1 MLTVNFQSRTPVYQ
15 QLYDDVVRLASL
27 GVLKSNTKLPPVRV
41 LATELG
47 INLNTVSKAYKMLE
61 ADGYIYSTVGRGSF
75 VSDKL
80 CQDEAEKI
88 VARQELKRAL
98 KKAYKKGVTKEE
110 IVNMIEQIIEGVD
123 TE

>member
-1 MLTVNFQSRTPVYQ
+1 M
-15 QLYDDVVRLASL
+15 
-27 GVLKSNTKLPPVRV
+27 
-41 LATELG
+41 
-47 INLNTVSKAYKMLE
+47 
-61 ADGYIYSTVGRGSF
+61 GRGSF

-88 VARQELKRAL
+88 AASQELKRAL

>member
-15 QLYDDVVRLASL
+15 QLYDDVVRLAAL

-47 INLNTVSKAYKMLE
+47 INTNTVSKAYKMLE

-88 VARQELKRAL
+88 AASQELKSAL

-123 TE
+123 IE